1 MQFMDSVKLGD
12 QGMVRIL
19 DPTRVNQASYTV
31 SLNKNSEM
39 YKDMSQKD
47 FDEQVKEM
55 SGKARTKVSLYIA
68 HAIKA
73 LVKEGKFIIKILFFF
88 LSKFDLYFQFLSS
101 IEI

>member
-1 MQFMDSVKLGD
+1 MLTYLK
-12 QGMVRIL
+12 
-19 DPTRVNQASYTV
+19 
-31 SLNKNSEM
+31 KNSEV

-55 SGKARTKVSLYIA
+55 SGKARSKVSLYIA

-73 LVKEGKFIIKILFFF
+73 FVKEGKFIIKIPFF

>member
-12 QGMVRIL
+12 QGMVGIL
-19 DPTRVNQASYTV
+19 DLTRVNQASYTV
-31 SLNKNSEM
+31 SLNKKSEM

-73 LVKEGKFIIKILFFF
+73 FVKEGKFTIKILFFF
-88 LSKFDLYFQFLSS
+88 K
-101 IEI
+101 

>member
-1 MQFMDSVKLGD
+1 MDSVKLGG
-12 QGMVRIL
+12 QGTVRIL
-19 DPTRVNQASYTV
+19 DPTRVYQTCYTV

-68 HAIKA
+68 RAIKA
-73 LVKEGKFIIKILFFF
+73 FVKEGKFIIKISFFF
-88 LSKFDLYFQFLSS
+88 K
-101 IEI
+101 

>member
-1 MQFMDSVKLGD
+1 MQFMDSVKLRD

-19 DPTRVNQASYTV
+19 DPTHVNQASYTV
-31 SLNKNSEM
+31 SLNKNSKM

-55 SGKARTKVSLYIA
+55 SSKARTKVSLYIA

-73 LVKEGKFIIKILFFF
+73 FLKEDKFIIKIPFFF
-88 LSKFDLYFQFLSS
+88 KLV
-101 IEI
+101 

>member
-1 MQFMDSVKLGD
+1 MDSVKLGD
-12 QGMVRIL
+12 QGTVRIL
-19 DPTRVNQASYTV
+19 DPTHVNQASYTI

-73 LVKEGKFIIKILFFF
+73 YVKEGKFIIKFPFFF
-88 LSKFDLYFQFLSS
+88 K
-101 IEI
+101 

>member
-1 MQFMDSVKLGD
+1 MDSVKLRDLGT
-12 QGMVRIL
+12 VEIL

-55 SGKARTKVSLYIA
+55 SGKARMKVSL
-68 HAIKA
+68 
-73 LVKEGKFIIKILFFF
+73 
-88 LSKFDLYFQFLSS
+88 
-101 IEI
+101 

>member
-1 MQFMDSVKLGD
+1 MDSVKLGV
-12 QGMVRIL
+12 QGTVGIL
-19 DPTRVNQASYTV
+19 DPTRVNQASYNV

-73 LVKEGKFIIKILFFF
+73 FVKEGKFIIKIPFF
-88 LSKFDLYFQFLSS
+88 LSKFDLYFLFLSS